1 MFYSPGYSQPA
12 VNALSVF
19 ALPDDEDTG
28 TAPDADMPVLPPTP
42 APGATRFS
50 LSLPRRAKRLSH
62 GEQEPHAHTVSYA
75 RSSAGRG
82 YRGSGVGFSM
92 SGQTELRMALAE
104 DAASAGVTEDGFR
117 FSATPTPV
125 VPLVSDVGGTRD
137 RGAVGREVDAASEG
151 SFMGRVRRLRRGLK
165 DMLFMT

>member
-19 ALPDDEDTG
+19 ALPDDEDMPSD
-28 TAPDADMPVLPPTP
+28 ANDADMPVLPPTP
-42 APGATRFS
+42 APGAARFS
-50 LSLPRRAKRLSH
+50 FSLPRRVKERPLSH
-62 GEQEPHAHTVSYA
+62 GEQHAHTVSYA
-75 RSSAGRG
+75 RSAGRG

-117 FSATPTPV
+117 FRATPIAP
-125 VPLVSDVGGTRD
+125 PISDEGDRREAGPIGG
-137 RGAVGREVDAASEG
+137 GVDAAPGG

>member
-1 MFYSPGYSQPA
+1 M
-12 VNALSVF
+12 NALSVF
-19 ALPDDEDTG
+19 ALPDDEDPSAAT
-28 TAPDADMPVLPPTP
+28 TDADTPALPPTP

-50 LSLPRRAKRLSH
+50 FSLPRRAKRLSH
-62 GEQEPHAHTVSYA
+62 GEPHAHTVSYA
-75 RSSAGRG
+75 RSAGRG

-104 DAASAGVTEDGFR
+104 DAASAGITEDGFR
-117 FSATPTPV
+117 FSATPVAP
-125 VPLVSDVGGTRD
+125 PVSDVGDKRD
-137 RGAVGREVDAASEG
+137 REAVGREDDAASEG

>member
-28 TAPDADMPVLPPTP
+28 TAPDADTPVLPPTP
-42 APGATRFS
+42 APGAARFS
-50 LSLPRRAKRLSH
+50 FSLPRRAKRLSH
-62 GEQEPHAHTVSYA
+62 GEQEAHAHTVSYA

-104 DAASAGVTEDGFR
+104 DAASAGITEDGFR
-117 FSATPTPV
+117 FSATPV
-125 VPLVSDVGGTRD
+125 VPPVSDEGDSKRDREVVGGS
-137 RGAVGREVDAASEG
+137 VDTGASEG